1 MHSYLVEVEY
11 EIELANVSEIFVQ
24 YFNKGVDKLQY
35 DQFILILID
44 DGNEIKTC
52 ISFIDD
58 FVLFIL

>member
-24 YFNKGVDKLQY
+24 YFNKGVDEFQY
-35 DQFILILID
+35 DKFVLILID